1 MGMTIK
7 RLELRNFQAIKD
19 FSADF
24 TGDVYLVKGENEV
37 GKSTILK
44 SIVCLL
50 TGERDAVLRNGEKN
64 GFAKMVIG
72 GDGKEYTVEL
82 RFTENDPRG
91 TISIKAKDGMRSTNV
106 SMLRTIL
113 NYRNFD
119 AEEFARWSETA
130 EGRRKQIQVVM
141 GLMPPEIANR
151 IKIIDTEVL
160 QTKETR
166 KSVNANI
173 KYKETELESIKAQL
187 SDGDTETYTEPIDLS
202 ELMQE
207 SAKAAARAADATHV
221 KEKMEKMQK
230 RIDEEI
236 PAEIEQAETDLAKAL
251 AAYEAAKKRH
261 DDRVA
266 EISKERGELTEK
278 IGRGKEWLSK
288 YESEPQKD
296 VTAELAKAQAHNA
309 KCQIV
314 KMFHAKR
321 NEVDAERTKADKLN
335 ADLEAYA
342 KERAELVAAAKFPID
357 GLSFGEDGLTLNDVP
372 FVVGKVSDSQIMEV
386 AAKLVIA
393 SNPTVNI
400 FRIGRGE
407 SLGAK
412 RLQSIV
418 NLAKENGFQG
428 FIEQVERGQETISVE
443 EYREV

>member
-1 MGMTIK
+1 MGMIIK
-7 RLELRNFQAIKD
+7 KLQLRNFQAIKD
-19 FSADF
+19 FDADF

-130 EGRRKQIQVVM
+130 EGRRKQINVVM
-141 GLMPPEIANR
+141 GLMPPEIASR
-151 IKIIDTEVL
+151 IKTIDAEVL
-160 QTKETR
+160 QTKESR
-166 KSVNANI
+166 KAINANI

-187 SDGDTETYTEPIDLS
+187 SDGDIETYTEPIDLTV
-202 ELMQE
+202 LMQE
-207 SAKAAARAADATHV
+207 SNKAAEQRAKAENVRVRLSCLESALANIPKERERLAAELEKAKRVYEEAKAFYNRSIENVAA
-221 KEKMEKMQK
+221 KETETKG
-230 RIDEEI
+230 
-236 PAEIEQAETDLAKAL
+236 EIEKAEQWLSEYDAQPKEDAAEKL
-251 AAYEAAKKRH
+251 AA
-261 DDRVA
+261 
-266 EISKERGELTEK
+266 
-278 IGRGKEWLSK
+278 
-288 YESEPQKD
+288 
-296 VTAELAKAQAHNA
+296 AQNHNV
-309 KCQIV
+309 KCNIV
-314 KMFHAKR
+314 KMFHAKQT
-321 NEVDAERTKADKLN
+321 EVDAERTKADKLN
-335 ADLEAYA
+335 ADLDAYA

-418 NLAKENGFQG
+418 NLAKQNGFQG

>member
-151 IKIIDTEVL
+151 IKTIDAEVL

-166 KSVNANI
+166 KSVNANV

-187 SDGDTETYTEPIDLS
+187 SDGDIETYTKPIDLTV
-202 ELMQE
+202 LMQE
-207 SAKAAARAADATHV
+207 SNKAAEQRAKAENVKMQMASLESELANIPKERERLAADLERAKKAYEDAKLFYNRSIENVAAQETEIKGKIENAEQWLSEYDAQP
-221 KEKMEKMQK
+221 KEDAAEK
-230 RIDEEI
+230 
-236 PAEIEQAETDLAKAL
+236 L
-251 AAYEAAKKRH
+251 AA
-261 DDRVA
+261 
-266 EISKERGELTEK
+266 
-278 IGRGKEWLSK
+278 
-288 YESEPQKD
+288 
-296 VTAELAKAQAHNA
+296 AQNHNA

-314 KMFHAKR
+314 KMFHAKQT
-321 NEVDAERTKADKLN
+321 EVDAERTKADKLN
-335 ADLEAYA
+335 ADLDAYA

-428 FIEQVERGQETISVE
+428 FIEQVERGQETISIE
-443 EYREV
+443 EYREA

>member
-1 MGMTIK
+1 MGMMIK

-24 TGDVYLVKGENEV
+24 AGDVYLIKGENEV

-106 SMLRTIL
+106 SMLRTVL

-151 IKIIDTEVL
+151 IKTIDAEVL
-160 QTKETR
+160 QTKESR
-166 KSVNANI
+166 KAINANI
-173 KYKETELESIKAQL
+173 KYKETELQSIKAQL
-187 SDGDTETYTEPIDLS
+187 SDGDIETYTEPIDLTV
-202 ELMQE
+202 LMQE
-207 SAKAAARAADATHV
+207 SNKAAEQRAKAENVKMQMASLESELANIPKERERLAADL
-221 KEKMEKMQK
+221 EKAKKAYE
-230 RIDEEI
+230 D
-236 PAEIEQAETDLAKAL
+236 AKAFYNRSIENVAAEENEIKGKIENAEQWLSEYDAQPKEDAAEKL
-251 AAYEAAKKRH
+251 AA
-261 DDRVA
+261 
-266 EISKERGELTEK
+266 
-278 IGRGKEWLSK
+278 
-288 YESEPQKD
+288 
-296 VTAELAKAQAHNA
+296 AQNHNA

-314 KMFHAKR
+314 KMFHAKQ

-335 ADLEAYA
+335 ADLDAYA

-407 SLGAK
+407 SLGTK

-428 FIEQVERGQETISVE
+428 FIEQVERGQETISIE

>member
-64 GFAKMVIG
+64 GFAKMIIG

-91 TISIKAKDGMRSTNV
+91 TISIKARDGMRSTNV

-141 GLMPPEIANR
+141 GLMPPEIASR
-151 IKIIDTEVL
+151 IKTIDAEVL
-160 QTKETR
+160 QAKESR
-166 KSVNANI
+166 KAVNANI
-173 KYKETELESIKAQL
+173 KYRETELQSIKAQL
-187 SDGDTETYTEPIDLS
+187 SDGDTETYTEPIDLTV
-202 ELMQE
+202 LMQE
-207 SAKAAARAADATHV
+207 SNKAAEQRAKAENV
-221 KEKMEKMQK
+221 KMQMASL
-230 RIDEEI
+230 ESELANI
-236 PAEIEQAETDLAKAL
+236 PKERERLTADLERAKKAYEDAKAFYNRSIERVAAEETEIKDKIGKAEQWLSEYDAQPKEDAAEKL
-251 AAYEAAKKRH
+251 AA
-261 DDRVA
+261 
-266 EISKERGELTEK
+266 
-278 IGRGKEWLSK
+278 
-288 YESEPQKD
+288 
-296 VTAELAKAQAHNA
+296 AQNHNA

-314 KMFHAKR
+314 KMFHAKQ

-335 ADLEAYA
+335 ADLDAYA

-418 NLAKENGFQG
+418 NLAKENCFQG

-443 EYREV
+443 EYREA

>member
-1 MGMTIK
+1 MGMIIK
-7 RLELRNFQAIKD
+7 KLQLRNFQAIKD
-19 FSADF
+19 FDADF

-64 GFAKMVIG
+64 GFAKMIIG
-72 GDGKEYTVEL
+72 GDGKEYTIEL

-106 SMLRTIL
+106 SMLRTVL

-151 IKIIDTEVL
+151 IKTIDAEVL
-160 QTKETR
+160 QTKESR
-166 KSVNANI
+166 KTVNANV

-187 SDGDTETYTEPIDLS
+187 SDGDTETYTEPIDLTV
-202 ELMQE
+202 LMQE
-207 SAKAAARAADATHV
+207 SNKAAEQRAKAENVKMQMASLESELANIPKERESLAADLERA
-221 KEKMEKMQK
+221 KKAYE
-230 RIDEEI
+230 D
-236 PAEIEQAETDLAKAL
+236 AKAFYNRSIERVAAEETEIKAKIGKAEQWLSEYDAQPKEDAAEKL
-251 AAYEAAKKRH
+251 AA
-261 DDRVA
+261 
-266 EISKERGELTEK
+266 
-278 IGRGKEWLSK
+278 
-288 YESEPQKD
+288 
-296 VTAELAKAQAHNA
+296 AQNHNA

-314 KMFHAKR
+314 KMFHAKQ
-321 NEVDAERTKADKLN
+321 NEVDAERAKADKLN
-335 ADLEAYA
+335 ADLDACA
-342 KERAELVAAAKFPID
+342 KERAELVSAAKFPID

-428 FIEQVERGQETISVE
+428 FIEQVERGQETISIE
-443 EYREV
+443 EYRES

>member
-1 MGMTIK
+1 MTIK

-106 SMLRTIL
+106 SMLRTVL

-141 GLMPPEIANR
+141 GLMPPEIASR
-151 IKIIDTEVL
+151 IKTIDAEVL
-160 QTKETR
+160 QSKETR
-166 KSVNANI
+166 KAINANI
-173 KYKETELESIKAQL
+173 KYKETELQSIKAQL
-187 SDGDTETYTEPIDLS
+187 SDGDTETYTEPIDLTVLIQESNKAAEQRAKAENVKMQMASLES
-202 ELMQE
+202 ELANIPKE
-207 SAKAAARAADATHV
+207 RERLAADLERAKKAYEDAKAFYNRSIENVAVQETEIKDKIGKAEQWLSEYDAQP
-221 KEKMEKMQK
+221 KEDTAEK
-230 RIDEEI
+230 
-236 PAEIEQAETDLAKAL
+236 L
-251 AAYEAAKKRH
+251 AA
-261 DDRVA
+261 
-266 EISKERGELTEK
+266 
-278 IGRGKEWLSK
+278 
-288 YESEPQKD
+288 
-296 VTAELAKAQAHNA
+296 AQNHNA

-314 KMFHAKR
+314 KMFHAKQT
-321 NEVDAERTKADKLN
+321 EVDAERTKADKLN
-335 ADLEAYA
+335 ADLDAYA

-428 FIEQVERGQETISVE
+428 FIEQVERGQETISIE
-443 EYREV
+443 EYREA

>member
-130 EGRRKQIQVVM
+130 EGRRKQIQVVT

-151 IKIIDTEVL
+151 IKVIDAEVL

-166 KSVNANI
+166 KAVNANI

-187 SDGDTETYTEPIDLS
+187 SDGDIETYTEPIDLTV
-202 ELMQE
+202 LMQE
-207 SAKAAARAADATHV
+207 SNKAAEQRAKAENVKMQMASLESELANIPKERERLAADLERAKKAYEDAKLFYNRSIENVTAQETEIKGKIENAEQWLSEYDAQP
-221 KEKMEKMQK
+221 KEDAAEK
-230 RIDEEI
+230 
-236 PAEIEQAETDLAKAL
+236 L
-251 AAYEAAKKRH
+251 AA
-261 DDRVA
+261 
-266 EISKERGELTEK
+266 
-278 IGRGKEWLSK
+278 
-288 YESEPQKD
+288 
-296 VTAELAKAQAHNA
+296 AQNHNA

-314 KMFHAKR
+314 KMFHAKQT
-321 NEVDAERTKADKLN
+321 EVDAERTKADKLN
-335 ADLEAYA
+335 ADLDAYA

>member
-1 MGMTIK
+1 M
-7 RLELRNFQAIKD
+7 
-19 FSADF
+19 
-24 TGDVYLVKGENEV
+24 
-37 GKSTILK
+37 
-44 SIVCLL
+44 

-141 GLMPPEIANR
+141 GLMPPEIASR
-151 IKIIDTEVL
+151 IKTIDAEVL
-160 QTKETR
+160 QTKEAR
-166 KSVNANI
+166 KSVNANV

-187 SDGDTETYTEPIDLS
+187 SDGDIETYTEPIDLTA
-202 ELMQE
+202 LMQE
-207 SAKAAARAADATHV
+207 SNKAVEQRAKAENVRVRLSCLESALLNIPKERERLAAEL
-221 KEKMEKMQK
+221 EKAK
-230 RIDEEI
+230 RVYED
-236 PAEIEQAETDLAKAL
+236 AKAF
-251 AAYEAAKKRH
+251 YNRSIE
-261 DDRVA
+261 
-266 EISKERGELTEK
+266 
-278 IGRGKEWLSK
+278 
-288 YESEPQKD
+288 
-296 VTAELAKAQAHNA
+296 N
-309 KCQIV
+309 
-314 KMFHAKR
+314 
-321 NEVDAERTKADKLN
+321 
-335 ADLEAYA
+335 
-342 KERAELVAAAKFPID
+342 VAAAKFPID

-418 NLAKENGFQG
+418 NLAKRNGFQG

-443 EYREV
+443 EYREA

>member
-72 GDGKEYTVEL
+72 GDGKEYAVEL

-106 SMLRTIL
+106 SMLRTVL

-141 GLMPPEIANR
+141 GLMPPEIASR
-151 IKIIDTEVL
+151 IKTIDAEVL
-160 QTKETR
+160 QTKESR
-166 KSVNANI
+166 KAVNTNV

-187 SDGDTETYTEPIDLS
+187 SDGDIETYTEPIDLTV
-202 ELMQE
+202 LMQE
-207 SAKAAARAADATHV
+207 SNKAAEQRAKAENVKMQMASLESELTNIPKERERLAADLERV
-221 KEKMEKMQK
+221 KKAYE
-230 RIDEEI
+230 D
-236 PAEIEQAETDLAKAL
+236 AKAFYNRSIENVAAQENEIKDKISKAEQWLSEYDAQPKEDAAEKL
-251 AAYEAAKKRH
+251 AA
-261 DDRVA
+261 
-266 EISKERGELTEK
+266 
-278 IGRGKEWLSK
+278 
-288 YESEPQKD
+288 
-296 VTAELAKAQAHNA
+296 AQNHNA
-309 KCQIV
+309 KCSIV
-314 KMFHAKR
+314 KMFHAKQT
-321 NEVDAERTKADKLN
+321 EVDAERTKADKLN
-335 ADLEAYA
+335 ADLDTYA

-407 SLGAK
+407 SLGTK

-418 NLAKENGFQG
+418 NLAKQNGFQG
-428 FIEQVERGQETISVE
+428 FIEQVERGQETITIE
-443 EYREV
+443 EYREA

>member
-7 RLELRNFQAIKD
+7 RLELKNFQVIKD
-19 FSADF
+19 FTADF
-24 TGDVYLVKGENEV
+24 SGDVYLVKGENEV

-82 RFTENDPRG
+82 RFSANDPRG
-91 TISIKAKDGMRSTNV
+91 TISIKSKYGMRSTNV
-106 SMLRTIL
+106 SMLRTVL

-151 IKIIDTEVL
+151 IKTIDAEVL

-166 KSVNANI
+166 KSVNANV

-187 SDGDTETYTEPIDLS
+187 SDGDIETYTEPIDLTV
-202 ELMQE
+202 LMQE
-207 SAKAAARAADATHV
+207 SNKAAEQRAKAENVKMQMTSLESELANIPKERERLAADLKRAKKAFEDA
-221 KEKMEKMQK
+221 KEFYNRSIENVAAQETEIKDKIGKAEQWLSEYDAQPKEDAAEK
-230 RIDEEI
+230 
-236 PAEIEQAETDLAKAL
+236 L
-251 AAYEAAKKRH
+251 AA
-261 DDRVA
+261 
-266 EISKERGELTEK
+266 
-278 IGRGKEWLSK
+278 
-288 YESEPQKD
+288 
-296 VTAELAKAQAHNA
+296 AQNHNA
-309 KCQIV
+309 KCNIV
-314 KMFHAKR
+314 KMFHAKQ

-335 ADLEAYA
+335 ADLDAYA

-443 EYREV
+443 EYREA

>member
-7 RLELRNFQAIKD
+7 RLQLRNFQAIKD
-19 FSADF
+19 FSAEF

-106 SMLRTIL
+106 SMLRTVL

-141 GLMPPEIANR
+141 GLMPSEIASR
-151 IKIIDTEVL
+151 IKTIDAEVL
-160 QTKETR
+160 QTKENR
-166 KSVNANI
+166 KAVNANV

-187 SDGDTETYTEPIDLS
+187 SDGDTETYTEPIDLTV
-202 ELMQE
+202 LMQE
-207 SAKAAARAADATHV
+207 SNKAAEQRAKAENVKVRLSCLKSALLNIPKERERLAAELEKAKKAYEDAKSFYNRSIENVTA
-221 KEKMEKMQK
+221 KETETKG
-230 RIDEEI
+230 
-236 PAEIEQAETDLAKAL
+236 EIENAEQWLSEYDAQPKEDAAEKL
-251 AAYEAAKKRH
+251 AA
-261 DDRVA
+261 
-266 EISKERGELTEK
+266 
-278 IGRGKEWLSK
+278 
-288 YESEPQKD
+288 
-296 VTAELAKAQAHNA
+296 AQNHNA

-314 KMFHAKR
+314 KMFHAKQT
-321 NEVDAERTKADKLN
+321 EVDAERTKADKLN
-335 ADLEAYA
+335 ADLDAYA

-428 FIEQVERGQETISVE
+428 FIEQVERGQETISIE

>member
-1 MGMTIK
+1 MGMIIK
-7 RLELRNFQAIKD
+7 KLQLRNFQAIKD
-19 FSADF
+19 FDADF

-91 TISIKAKDGMRSTNV
+91 AISIKAKDGMRSTNV
-106 SMLRTIL
+106 SMLRTVL

-151 IKIIDTEVL
+151 IKTIDAEVL
-160 QTKETR
+160 MAKESR
-166 KSVNANI
+166 KTVNSNI
-173 KYKETELESIKAQL
+173 KYKETELQSIKAQL
-187 SDGDTETYTEPIDLS
+187 SDGDTETYTEPIDLTV
-202 ELMQE
+202 LMQE
-207 SAKAAARAADATHV
+207 SNKAAEQRAKAENVKMQMASLESELANIPKERERLAADLERA
-221 KEKMEKMQK
+221 KKAYE
-230 RIDEEI
+230 D
-236 PAEIEQAETDLAKAL
+236 AKAFYNRSIERVAAEETEIKDKIGKAEQWLSEYDAQPKEDAAEKL
-251 AAYEAAKKRH
+251 AA
-261 DDRVA
+261 
-266 EISKERGELTEK
+266 
-278 IGRGKEWLSK
+278 
-288 YESEPQKD
+288 
-296 VTAELAKAQAHNA
+296 AQNHNA

-314 KMFHAKR
+314 KMFHAKQ
-321 NEVDAERTKADKLN
+321 NEVDAERAKAEKLN
-335 ADLEAYA
+335 ADLDAYA

-428 FIEQVERGQETISVE
+428 FIEQVERGQETITIE
-443 EYREV
+443 EYREI

>member
-106 SMLRTIL
+106 SMLRTVL

-151 IKIIDTEVL
+151 IKTIDAEVL
-160 QTKETR
+160 QTKESR
-166 KSVNANI
+166 KAVNANV
-173 KYKETELESIKAQL
+173 KYKETELESIKTQL
-187 SDGDTETYTEPIDLS
+187 SDGDIETYTEPIDLTV
-202 ELMQE
+202 LMQE
-207 SAKAAARAADATHV
+207 SNKAAEQRAKAENVKMQMANLESELANIPKERERLAADLERAKKTY
-221 KEKMEKMQK
+221 E
-230 RIDEEI
+230 D
-236 PAEIEQAETDLAKAL
+236 AKAFYNRSIENVTAQETEIKDKIGKAEQWLSEYDAQPKEDAAEKL
-251 AAYEAAKKRH
+251 AA
-261 DDRVA
+261 
-266 EISKERGELTEK
+266 
-278 IGRGKEWLSK
+278 
-288 YESEPQKD
+288 
-296 VTAELAKAQAHNA
+296 AQNHNA

-314 KMFHAKR
+314 KMFHAKQT
-321 NEVDAERTKADKLN
+321 EVDAERTKVDKLN
-335 ADLEAYA
+335 VDLDAYA

-418 NLAKENGFQG
+418 TLAKENGFQG
-428 FIEQVERGQETISVE
+428 FIEQVERGQETISIE

>member
-7 RLELRNFQAIKD
+7 RLELKNFQAIKD
-19 FSADF
+19 FTADF
-24 TGDVYLVKGENEV
+24 SGDVYLVKGENEV

-151 IKIIDTEVL
+151 IKTIDAEVL
-160 QTKETR
+160 VAKESR
-166 KSVNANI
+166 KTVNANI
-173 KYKETELESIKAQL
+173 KYKETELQSIKAQL
-187 SDGDTETYTEPIDLS
+187 SDGDIETYTEPIDLTV
-202 ELMQE
+202 LMQE
-207 SAKAAARAADATHV
+207 SNKAAEQRAKAENVKMQMASLESELANIPKERERLAADLERA
-221 KEKMEKMQK
+221 KKAYE
-230 RIDEEI
+230 D
-236 PAEIEQAETDLAKAL
+236 AKAFYNRSIENVAAQENEIKGKIENAEQWLSEYDAQPKEDAAEKL
-251 AAYEAAKKRH
+251 AA
-261 DDRVA
+261 
-266 EISKERGELTEK
+266 
-278 IGRGKEWLSK
+278 
-288 YESEPQKD
+288 
-296 VTAELAKAQAHNA
+296 AQNHNA

-314 KMFHAKR
+314 KMFHAKQT
-321 NEVDAERTKADKLN
+321 EVDAERTKADKLN
-335 ADLEAYA
+335 ADLDAYA

>member
-19 FSADF
+19 FTADF
-24 TGDVYLVKGENEV
+24 SGDIYLVKGENEV

-64 GFAKMVIG
+64 GFAKMIIG

-151 IKIIDTEVL
+151 IKTIDAEVL
-160 QTKETR
+160 QTKESR
-166 KSVNANI
+166 KAVNANV

-187 SDGDTETYTEPIDLS
+187 SDGDIETYTEPIDLTV
-202 ELMQE
+202 LMQE
-207 SAKAAARAADATHV
+207 SNKAAEQRAKAENVKMQMASLESELANIPKERERLAADLERAKKAYEDTKAFYNRSIENV
-221 KEKMEKMQK
+221 AAQENEIKDKIGKAEQWLSEYDAQPKEDAAEK
-230 RIDEEI
+230 
-236 PAEIEQAETDLAKAL
+236 L
-251 AAYEAAKKRH
+251 AA
-261 DDRVA
+261 
-266 EISKERGELTEK
+266 
-278 IGRGKEWLSK
+278 
-288 YESEPQKD
+288 
-296 VTAELAKAQAHNA
+296 AQNHNA
-309 KCQIV
+309 KCNIV
-314 KMFHAKR
+314 KMFHAKQT
-321 NEVDAERTKADKLN
+321 EVDAERTKADKLN
-335 ADLEAYA
+335 ADLDAYA

>member
-1 MGMTIK
+1 MGMIIK
-7 RLELRNFQAIKD
+7 KLQLRNFQAIKD
-19 FSADF
+19 FTADF
-24 TGDVYLVKGENEV
+24 SGDVYLVKGENEV

-106 SMLRTIL
+106 SMLRTVL

-151 IKIIDTEVL
+151 IKTIDAEVL
-160 QTKETR
+160 QTKESR
-166 KSVNANI
+166 KTVNANI
-173 KYKETELESIKAQL
+173 KYKETELQSIKAQL
-187 SDGDTETYTEPIDLS
+187 SDGDIETYIEPIDLTV
-202 ELMQE
+202 LMQE
-207 SAKAAARAADATHV
+207 SNKAAEQRAKAENVKMQMTSLESELANIPKERERLAADLERA
-221 KEKMEKMQK
+221 KKAYE
-230 RIDEEI
+230 D
-236 PAEIEQAETDLAKAL
+236 AKAFYNRSIERVAAEETEIKGKIENAEQWLSEYDAQPKEDAAEKL
-251 AAYEAAKKRH
+251 AA
-261 DDRVA
+261 
-266 EISKERGELTEK
+266 
-278 IGRGKEWLSK
+278 
-288 YESEPQKD
+288 
-296 VTAELAKAQAHNA
+296 AQNHNA

-314 KMFHAKR
+314 KMFHEKQ
-321 NEVDAERTKADKLN
+321 NEVDVERTKADKLN
-335 ADLEAYA
+335 ADLDAYV
-342 KERAELVAAAKFPID
+342 KERAELVASAKFPIE

-407 SLGAK
+407 SLGTK

-418 NLAKENGFQG
+418 NLAKQNGFQG
-428 FIEQVERGQETISVE
+428 FIEQVERGQETISIE
-443 EYREV
+443 EYREI

>member
-7 RLELRNFQAIKD
+7 RLELKNFQAIKD

-91 TISIKAKDGMRSTNV
+91 TISIRAKDGMRSTNV

-151 IKIIDTEVL
+151 IKVIDAEVL
-160 QTKETR
+160 LAKESR
-166 KSVNANI
+166 KAVNANI
-173 KYKETELESIKAQL
+173 KYKETELQSIKAQL
-187 SDGDTETYTEPIDLS
+187 SDGDTETYTEPIDLTV
-202 ELMQE
+202 LMQE
-207 SAKAAARAADATHV
+207 SNKAAEQRAKAENVKMQMVSLESELANIPKERERLAADLERA
-221 KEKMEKMQK
+221 KKAYE
-230 RIDEEI
+230 D
-236 PAEIEQAETDLAKAL
+236 AKAFYNRSIENVAAQETEIKDKIGKAEQWLSEYDAQPKEDAAEKL
-251 AAYEAAKKRH
+251 AA
-261 DDRVA
+261 
-266 EISKERGELTEK
+266 
-278 IGRGKEWLSK
+278 
-288 YESEPQKD
+288 
-296 VTAELAKAQAHNA
+296 AQNHNA
-309 KCQIV
+309 KCNIV
-314 KMFHAKR
+314 KMFHAKQT
-321 NEVDAERTKADKLN
+321 EVDAERTKADKLN

-443 EYREV
+443 EYREA

>member
-19 FSADF
+19 FTADF
-24 TGDVYLVKGENEV
+24 SGDVYLIKGENEV

-64 GFAKMVIG
+64 GFAKMIVG

-91 TISIKAKDGMRSTNV
+91 TISIKAKDGARSTNV

-130 EGRRKQIQVVM
+130 EGRRKQIQVIM

-151 IKIIDTEVL
+151 IKTIDAEVL
-160 QTKETR
+160 QTKESR
-166 KSVNANI
+166 KTINANV

-187 SDGDTETYTEPIDLS
+187 SDGDIETYTEPIDLTV
-202 ELMQE
+202 LMQE
-207 SAKAAARAADATHV
+207 SNKAAEQRAKAENVKMQMASLEIELSDIPKERDRLAADLERA
-221 KEKMEKMQK
+221 KKAYE
-230 RIDEEI
+230 D
-236 PAEIEQAETDLAKAL
+236 AKAFYNRSIERVAAEETEIKGKIENAEQWLSEYDAQPKEDAAEKL
-251 AAYEAAKKRH
+251 AAA
-261 DDRVA
+261 
-266 EISKERGELTEK
+266 
-278 IGRGKEWLSK
+278 
-288 YESEPQKD
+288 QK
-296 VTAELAKAQAHNA
+296 HNA
-309 KCQIV
+309 KCQVV
-314 KMFHAKR
+314 KMFHAKQT
-321 NEVDAERTKADKLN
+321 EVDAERTKADKLN
-335 ADLEAYA
+335 ADLDAYA

-428 FIEQVERGQETISVE
+428 FIEQVERGQETISIE
-443 EYREV
+443 EYREA

>member
-151 IKIIDTEVL
+151 IKTIDAEVL
-160 QTKETR
+160 QTKEAR
-166 KSVNANI
+166 KSVNANV

-187 SDGDTETYTEPIDLS
+187 SDGDTETYTEPIDLTV
-202 ELMQE
+202 LMQE
-207 SAKAAARAADATHV
+207 SNKAAEQRAKAENVKMQMTSLESELANIPKERERLAADLERAKKAYEDAKAFYNRSIENV
-221 KEKMEKMQK
+221 AAQ
-230 RIDEEI
+230 
-236 PAEIEQAETDLAKAL
+236 EIEIKDKIGKAEQWLSEYDAQPKEDAAEKL
-251 AAYEAAKKRH
+251 AA
-261 DDRVA
+261 
-266 EISKERGELTEK
+266 
-278 IGRGKEWLSK
+278 
-288 YESEPQKD
+288 
-296 VTAELAKAQAHNA
+296 AQNHNA
-309 KCQIV
+309 KCNIV
-314 KMFHAKR
+314 KMFHAKQ

-335 ADLEAYA
+335 ADLDAYA

-428 FIEQVERGQETISVE
+428 FIEQVERGQETISIE

>member
-1 MGMTIK
+1 MGMIIK
-7 RLELRNFQAIKD
+7 KLQLRNFQAIKD
-19 FSADF
+19 FDADF

-106 SMLRTIL
+106 SMLRTVL

-151 IKIIDTEVL
+151 IKTIDAEVL
-160 QTKETR
+160 QTKESR
-166 KSVNANI
+166 KTVNANI
-173 KYKETELESIKAQL
+173 KYKETELESIKAQM
-187 SDGDTETYTEPIDLS
+187 SDGDTETYTEPIDLTV
-202 ELMQE
+202 LMQE
-207 SAKAAARAADATHV
+207 SNKAAEQRAKAENVKMQMASLEIELANIPKERERLAADLERA
-221 KEKMEKMQK
+221 KKAYE
-230 RIDEEI
+230 D
-236 PAEIEQAETDLAKAL
+236 AKAFYNRSIERVAAEETEIKGKIENAEQWLSEYDAQPKEDAAEKL
-251 AAYEAAKKRH
+251 AA
-261 DDRVA
+261 
-266 EISKERGELTEK
+266 
-278 IGRGKEWLSK
+278 
-288 YESEPQKD
+288 
-296 VTAELAKAQAHNA
+296 AQNHNA

-314 KMFHAKR
+314 KMFHAKQ

-335 ADLEAYA
+335 TDLDAYA

-428 FIEQVERGQETISVE
+428 FIEQVERGQETISIE
-443 EYREV
+443 EYREA

>member
-106 SMLRTIL
+106 SMLRTVL

-151 IKIIDTEVL
+151 IKTIDAEVL
-160 QTKETR
+160 QTKESR
-166 KSVNANI
+166 KAVNANV

-187 SDGDTETYTEPIDLS
+187 SDGDIETYTEPIDLTV
-202 ELMQE
+202 LMQE
-207 SAKAAARAADATHV
+207 SNKAAEQRAKAENVKVRLSCLKSALLNIPKERERLAAELEKAKKAYEDAKAFYNRSIENVTA
-221 KEKMEKMQK
+221 KETETKG
-230 RIDEEI
+230 
-236 PAEIEQAETDLAKAL
+236 EIENAEQWLSEYDAQPKEDAAEKL
-251 AAYEAAKKRH
+251 AA
-261 DDRVA
+261 
-266 EISKERGELTEK
+266 
-278 IGRGKEWLSK
+278 
-288 YESEPQKD
+288 
-296 VTAELAKAQAHNA
+296 AQNHNA

-314 KMFHAKR
+314 KMFHAKQT
-321 NEVDAERTKADKLN
+321 EVDAERTKADKLN
-335 ADLEAYA
+335 ADLDAYA

-428 FIEQVERGQETISVE
+428 FIEQVERGQETISIE
-443 EYREV
+443 EYREA

>member
-64 GFAKMVIG
+64 GFAKMIIG

-151 IKIIDTEVL
+151 IKTIDAEVL
-160 QTKETR
+160 QTKESR
-166 KSVNANI
+166 KAVNANV

-187 SDGDTETYTEPIDLS
+187 SDGDIETYTEPIDLTV
-202 ELMQE
+202 LMQE
-207 SAKAAARAADATHV
+207 SNKAAEQRAKAENV
-221 KEKMEKMQK
+221 KMQMASLESELANIPK
-230 RIDEEI
+230 ERERLTADLERAKKAYEDAKAFYNRSIERVADEETEI
-236 PAEIEQAETDLAKAL
+236 KGKIENAEQWLSEYDAQPKEDAAEKL
-251 AAYEAAKKRH
+251 AA
-261 DDRVA
+261 
-266 EISKERGELTEK
+266 
-278 IGRGKEWLSK
+278 
-288 YESEPQKD
+288 
-296 VTAELAKAQAHNA
+296 AQNHNA

-314 KMFHAKR
+314 KMFHAKQ
-321 NEVDAERTKADKLN
+321 NEVDAERAKAEKLN
-335 ADLEAYA
+335 ADLDAYA
-342 KERAELVAAAKFPID
+342 KERAELVAAAKFPIG

-443 EYREV
+443 EYREA

>member
-1 MGMTIK
+1 MGMIIK
-7 RLELRNFQAIKD
+7 KLQLRNFQAIKD
-19 FSADF
+19 FDADF

-106 SMLRTIL
+106 SMLRTVL

-151 IKIIDTEVL
+151 IKTIDAEVL
-160 QTKETR
+160 QTKESR
-166 KSVNANI
+166 KAINANI
-173 KYKETELESIKAQL
+173 KYKETELESIKAQM
-187 SDGDTETYTEPIDLS
+187 SDGDIETYTEPIDLTV
-202 ELMQE
+202 LMQE
-207 SAKAAARAADATHV
+207 SNKAAEQRAKAENVKVRLSCLKSALLNIPKERERLAAELEKAKKAYEDAKAFYTRSIENV
-221 KEKMEKMQK
+221 SAKETETKG
-230 RIDEEI
+230 
-236 PAEIEQAETDLAKAL
+236 EIENAEQWLSEYDAQPKEDVTEKL
-251 AAYEAAKKRH
+251 AA
-261 DDRVA
+261 
-266 EISKERGELTEK
+266 
-278 IGRGKEWLSK
+278 
-288 YESEPQKD
+288 
-296 VTAELAKAQAHNA
+296 AQNHNA

-314 KMFHAKR
+314 KMFHAKQT
-321 NEVDAERTKADKLN
+321 EVDAERTKADKLN
-335 ADLEAYA
+335 ADLDAYA

-357 GLSFGEDGLTLNDVP
+357 GLSFSEDGLTLNDVP

-418 NLAKENGFQG
+418 NLAKANGFQG

-443 EYREV
+443 EYREA

>member
-64 GFAKMVIG
+64 GFAKMIIG

-141 GLMPPEIANR
+141 GLMPPEIASR
-151 IKIIDTEVL
+151 IKTIDAEVL
-160 QTKETR
+160 MAKESR
-166 KSVNANI
+166 KTVNANI
-173 KYKETELESIKAQL
+173 KYKETELQSIKAQL
-187 SDGDTETYTEPIDLS
+187 SDGDIETYTELIDLTV
-202 ELMQE
+202 LMQE
-207 SAKAAARAADATHV
+207 SNKAAEQRAKAENVKMQMASLESELANIPKERERLAADLERA
-221 KEKMEKMQK
+221 KKAFE
-230 RIDEEI
+230 D
-236 PAEIEQAETDLAKAL
+236 AKAFYNRSIENVAAQETEIKDKIGKAEQWLSEYDAQPKEDAAEKL
-251 AAYEAAKKRH
+251 AA
-261 DDRVA
+261 
-266 EISKERGELTEK
+266 
-278 IGRGKEWLSK
+278 
-288 YESEPQKD
+288 
-296 VTAELAKAQAHNA
+296 AQNHNA

-314 KMFHAKR
+314 KMFHAKQT
-321 NEVDAERTKADKLN
+321 EVDAERTKADKLN
-335 ADLEAYA
+335 ADLDAYA

>member
-1 MGMTIK
+1 MIVKKLELKNFQTIK
-7 RLELRNFQAIKD
+7 NFQ
-19 FSADF
+19 ADF
-24 TGDVYLVKGENEV
+24 TGDVYLIKGENEV

-91 TISIKAKDGMRSTNV
+91 TISIKAKDGMRSTNI
-106 SMLRTIL
+106 SMLRTVL

-151 IKIIDTEVL
+151 IKTIDAEVL
-160 QTKETR
+160 QTKESR
-166 KSVNANI
+166 KAINANI

-187 SDGDTETYTEPIDLS
+187 SDGDTETYTEPIDLTV
-202 ELMQE
+202 LMQE
-207 SAKAAARAADATHV
+207 SNKAAEQRAKAENVKMQMASLESELANIPKERERLAADLERAKKAYEDAKAFYNRSIENVAAQET
-221 KEKMEKMQK
+221 
-230 RIDEEI
+230 EI
-236 PAEIEQAETDLAKAL
+236 KGKIEQAEQWLSEYDAQPKEDAAEKL
-251 AAYEAAKKRH
+251 AA
-261 DDRVA
+261 
-266 EISKERGELTEK
+266 
-278 IGRGKEWLSK
+278 
-288 YESEPQKD
+288 
-296 VTAELAKAQAHNA
+296 AQNHNA

-314 KMFHAKR
+314 KMFHAKQT
-321 NEVDAERTKADKLN
+321 EVDAERTKADKLN
-335 ADLEAYA
+335 ADLDAYV

-428 FIEQVERGQETISVE
+428 FIEQVERGQQNLIVE
-443 EYREV
+443 EYRETD

>member
-106 SMLRTIL
+106 SMLRTVL

-141 GLMPPEIANR
+141 GLMPPEIASR
-151 IKIIDTEVL
+151 IKTIDAEVL
-160 QTKETR
+160 QTKESR
-166 KSVNANI
+166 KAINANI

-187 SDGDTETYTEPIDLS
+187 SDGDTETYTEPIDLTV
-202 ELMQE
+202 LMQE
-207 SAKAAARAADATHV
+207 SNKAAEQRAKAENVKMQMTSLENELANIPKERERLAADLERA
-221 KEKMEKMQK
+221 KKAYE
-230 RIDEEI
+230 D
-236 PAEIEQAETDLAKAL
+236 AKAFYNRSIENVTAQETEIKDKIGKAEQWLSEYDAQPKEDAAEKL
-251 AAYEAAKKRH
+251 AA
-261 DDRVA
+261 
-266 EISKERGELTEK
+266 
-278 IGRGKEWLSK
+278 
-288 YESEPQKD
+288 
-296 VTAELAKAQAHNA
+296 AQNHNA
-309 KCQIV
+309 KCQTV
-314 KMFHAKR
+314 KMFHAKQA
-321 NEVDAERTKADKLN
+321 EVDAERTKADKLN
-335 ADLEAYA
+335 ADLDAYA

>member
-24 TGDVYLVKGENEV
+24 AGDVYLVKGENEV

-106 SMLRTIL
+106 SMLRTVL

-151 IKIIDTEVL
+151 IKTIDAEVL
-160 QTKETR
+160 QTKESR
-166 KSVNANI
+166 KAVNANV

-187 SDGDTETYTEPIDLS
+187 SDGDIETYTEPIDLTV
-202 ELMQE
+202 LMQE
-207 SAKAAARAADATHV
+207 SNKAAEQRAKAENVKMQMTSLESELANIPKERERLAADLERA
-221 KEKMEKMQK
+221 QK
-230 RIDEEI
+230 AYED
-236 PAEIEQAETDLAKAL
+236 AKAFYNRSIENVAAQENEIKDKISKAEQWLSEYDAQPKEDAAEKL
-251 AAYEAAKKRH
+251 AA
-261 DDRVA
+261 
-266 EISKERGELTEK
+266 
-278 IGRGKEWLSK
+278 
-288 YESEPQKD
+288 
-296 VTAELAKAQAHNA
+296 AQNHNA

-314 KMFHAKR
+314 KMFHAKQ

-335 ADLEAYA
+335 ADLDAYA

-418 NLAKENGFQG
+418 TLAKENGFQG

>member
-1 MGMTIK
+1 MIVK
-7 RLELRNFQAIKD
+7 KLELKNFQAIKN

-24 TGDVYLVKGENEV
+24 TGDVYLLKGENEV

-50 TGERDAVLRNGEKN
+50 TGERDAVLRYGEKN
-64 GFAKMVIG
+64 GFAKMVVG
-72 GDGKEYTVEL
+72 GDGNEYTVEL

-151 IKIIDTEVL
+151 IKTIDAEVL
-160 QTKETR
+160 QTKESR
-166 KSVNANI
+166 KTVNANV
-173 KYKETELESIKAQL
+173 KYKETELERIKAQL
-187 SDGDTETYTEPIDLS
+187 SDGDTETYTEPIDLTV
-202 ELMQE
+202 LMQE
-207 SAKAAARAADATHV
+207 SNNAAEQRAKAENVKAQMASLESELANIPKERERLAADLERA
-221 KEKMEKMQK
+221 KKAYE
-230 RIDEEI
+230 D
-236 PAEIEQAETDLAKAL
+236 AKAFYNRSIERVEVEENDIKFQIGKAEQWLSEYDAQPKEDAAEKL
-251 AAYEAAKKRH
+251 AAA
-261 DDRVA
+261 
-266 EISKERGELTEK
+266 
-278 IGRGKEWLSK
+278 
-288 YESEPQKD
+288 QK
-296 VTAELAKAQAHNA
+296 HNA
-309 KCQIV
+309 KCQTV
-314 KMFHAKR
+314 KMFHAKQ
-321 NEVDAERTKADKLN
+321 NEVDAERAKADKLN
-335 ADLEAYA
+335 ADLDAYA

-357 GLSFGEDGLTLNDVP
+357 GLSFGEDGLTLNGVP
-372 FVVGKVSDSQIMEV
+372 FAVGKVSDSQIMEV

-428 FIEQVERGQETISVE
+428 FIEQVERGQQNLIVE
-443 EYREV
+443 EYRETD

>member
-7 RLELRNFQAIKD
+7 HLELRNFQAIKD

-24 TGDVYLVKGENEV
+24 SGDVYLVKGENEV

-151 IKIIDTEVL
+151 IKTIDAEVL
-160 QTKETR
+160 QTKESR
-166 KSVNANI
+166 KAINANI

-187 SDGDTETYTEPIDLS
+187 SDGDTETYTEPIDLTV
-202 ELMQE
+202 LMQE
-207 SAKAAARAADATHV
+207 SNKAAEQRAKAENVKMQMTSLENELANIPKERERLAADLERA
-221 KEKMEKMQK
+221 KKAYE
-230 RIDEEI
+230 D
-236 PAEIEQAETDLAKAL
+236 AKAFYNRSIENVTAQETEIKDKIGKAEQWLSEYDAQPKEDAAEKL
-251 AAYEAAKKRH
+251 AA
-261 DDRVA
+261 
-266 EISKERGELTEK
+266 
-278 IGRGKEWLSK
+278 
-288 YESEPQKD
+288 
-296 VTAELAKAQAHNA
+296 AQNHNA
-309 KCQIV
+309 KCQTV
-314 KMFHAKR
+314 KMFHAKQA
-321 NEVDAERTKADKLN
+321 EVDAERTKADKLN
-335 ADLEAYA
+335 ADLDAYA

-412 RLQSIV
+412 RLQSIA
-418 NLAKENGFQG
+418 NLAKQNGFQG
-428 FIEQVERGQETISVE
+428 FIEQVERGQETISIE

>member
-64 GFAKMVIG
+64 GFAKMVVG
-72 GDGKEYTVEL
+72 GDGNEYTVEL

-106 SMLRTIL
+106 SMLRTVL

-141 GLMPPEIANR
+141 GLMPPEIASR
-151 IKIIDTEVL
+151 IKTIDAEVL
-160 QTKETR
+160 QTKESR
-166 KSVNANI
+166 KTVNANV

-187 SDGDTETYTEPIDLS
+187 SDGDIETYTEPIDLTV
-202 ELMQE
+202 LMQE
-207 SAKAAARAADATHV
+207 SNKAAEQRAKAENV
-221 KEKMEKMQK
+221 KMQMTSL
-230 RIDEEI
+230 ENELANI
-236 PAEIEQAETDLAKAL
+236 PKERERLTADLERAKKAYEDAKAFYNRSIERVAAEETEIKDKIGKAEQWLSEYDAQPKEDAAEKL
-251 AAYEAAKKRH
+251 AA
-261 DDRVA
+261 
-266 EISKERGELTEK
+266 
-278 IGRGKEWLSK
+278 
-288 YESEPQKD
+288 
-296 VTAELAKAQAHNA
+296 AQNHNA

-314 KMFHAKR
+314 KMFHAKQT
-321 NEVDAERTKADKLN
+321 EVDAERTKADKLN
-335 ADLEAYA
+335 ADLDAYA

-428 FIEQVERGQETISVE
+428 FIEQVERGQETISIE

>member
-1 MGMTIK
+1 MGMIIK
-7 RLELRNFQAIKD
+7 KLQLRNFQAIKD
-19 FSADF
+19 FDADF

-106 SMLRTIL
+106 SMLRTVL

-151 IKIIDTEVL
+151 IKTIDAEVL
-160 QTKETR
+160 QTKESR
-166 KSVNANI
+166 KAINANI
-173 KYKETELESIKAQL
+173 KYKETELESIKAQM
-187 SDGDTETYTEPIDLS
+187 SDGDIETYTEPIDLTV
-202 ELMQE
+202 LMQE
-207 SAKAAARAADATHV
+207 SNKAAEQRAKAENVRVRLSCLKSALLNIPKERERLAAELEKAKKAYEDAKAFYNRSIENVSV
-221 KEKMEKMQK
+221 KETETKG
-230 RIDEEI
+230 
-236 PAEIEQAETDLAKAL
+236 EIENAEQWLSEYDAQLKENAAEKL
-251 AAYEAAKKRH
+251 AA
-261 DDRVA
+261 
-266 EISKERGELTEK
+266 
-278 IGRGKEWLSK
+278 
-288 YESEPQKD
+288 
-296 VTAELAKAQAHNA
+296 AQNHNA

-314 KMFHAKR
+314 KMFHAKQ

-335 ADLEAYA
+335 ADLDAYA

-386 AAKLVIA
+386 AAKLIIA

-418 NLAKENGFQG
+418 NLAKQNGFQG

-443 EYREV
+443 EYREA

>member
-106 SMLRTIL
+106 SMLRTVL

-141 GLMPPEIANR
+141 GLMPPEIASR
-151 IKIIDTEVL
+151 IKTIDAEVL
-160 QTKETR
+160 QTKESR
-166 KSVNANI
+166 KAVNANV

-187 SDGDTETYTEPIDLS
+187 SDGDIETYTEPIDLTA
-202 ELMQE
+202 LMQE
-207 SAKAAARAADATHV
+207 SNKAAEQRAKAENVKMQMSSLEIELADIPKERDRLAADLERA
-221 KEKMEKMQK
+221 KKAYE
-230 RIDEEI
+230 D
-236 PAEIEQAETDLAKAL
+236 AKAFYNRSIERVAAEETEIKGKIENAEQWLSEYDAQPKEDAAEKL
-251 AAYEAAKKRH
+251 AAA
-261 DDRVA
+261 
-266 EISKERGELTEK
+266 
-278 IGRGKEWLSK
+278 
-288 YESEPQKD
+288 QK
-296 VTAELAKAQAHNA
+296 HNA
-309 KCQIV
+309 KCQVV
-314 KMFHAKR
+314 KMFHAKQT
-321 NEVDAERTKADKLN
+321 EVDAERTKADKLN
-335 ADLEAYA
+335 ADLDAYA

-428 FIEQVERGQETISVE
+428 FIEQVERGQETISIE
-443 EYREV
+443 EYREA

>member
-1 MGMTIK
+1 MGMIIK
-7 RLELRNFQAIKD
+7 KLQLRNFQAIKD
-19 FSADF
+19 FDADF

-106 SMLRTIL
+106 SMLRTVL

-151 IKIIDTEVL
+151 IKTIDAEVL
-160 QTKETR
+160 QTKESR
-166 KSVNANI
+166 KAINANI
-173 KYKETELESIKAQL
+173 KYKETELKSIKAQL
-187 SDGDTETYTEPIDLS
+187 SDGDTETYTELIDLTV
-202 ELMQE
+202 LMQE
-207 SAKAAARAADATHV
+207 SNKAAEQRAKAESV
-221 KEKMEKMQK
+221 KMQMASL
-230 RIDEEI
+230 ESELANI
-236 PAEIEQAETDLAKAL
+236 PKERERLADDLERAKKAYEDAKAFYNRSIERVATEETEIKVKIEKAEQWLSEYDAQPKENAAEKL
-251 AAYEAAKKRH
+251 AA
-261 DDRVA
+261 
-266 EISKERGELTEK
+266 
-278 IGRGKEWLSK
+278 
-288 YESEPQKD
+288 
-296 VTAELAKAQAHNA
+296 AQNHNA

-314 KMFHAKR
+314 KMFHAKQ

-335 ADLEAYA
+335 ADLDAYA

-418 NLAKENGFQG
+418 NLAKQNGFQG

-443 EYREV
+443 EYREA

>member
-1 MGMTIK
+1 MGMIIK
-7 RLELRNFQAIKD
+7 KLQLRNFQAIKD
-19 FSADF
+19 FDADF

-106 SMLRTIL
+106 SMLRTVL

-151 IKIIDTEVL
+151 IKTIDAEVL
-160 QTKETR
+160 QTKESR
-166 KSVNANI
+166 KAINANI
-173 KYKETELESIKAQL
+173 KYKETELESIKAQM
-187 SDGDTETYTEPIDLS
+187 SDGDIETYTEPIDLTV
-202 ELMQE
+202 LMQE
-207 SAKAAARAADATHV
+207 SNKAAEQRAKAENVKMQMASLERELANIPKERERLAADLERA
-221 KEKMEKMQK
+221 KKAYE
-230 RIDEEI
+230 D
-236 PAEIEQAETDLAKAL
+236 AKAFYNRNIERVAAEETEIKGKIGNAEQWLSEYDAQPKENAAEKL
-251 AAYEAAKKRH
+251 AA
-261 DDRVA
+261 
-266 EISKERGELTEK
+266 
-278 IGRGKEWLSK
+278 
-288 YESEPQKD
+288 
-296 VTAELAKAQAHNA
+296 AQNHNA
-309 KCQIV
+309 KCQVV
-314 KMFHAKR
+314 KMFHAKQK
-321 NEVDAERTKADKLN
+321 EVDAERTKADKLN
-335 ADLEAYA
+335 ADLDAYA

-428 FIEQVERGQETISVE
+428 FIEQVERGQETISIE
-443 EYREV
+443 EYREA

>member
-1 MGMTIK
+1 MGMIIK
-7 RLELRNFQAIKD
+7 KLQLRNFQAIKD
-19 FSADF
+19 FDADF
-24 TGDVYLVKGENEV
+24 TGDVYLIKGENEV

-106 SMLRTIL
+106 SMLRTVL

-151 IKIIDTEVL
+151 IKTIDAEVL
-160 QTKETR
+160 QIKESR
-166 KSVNANI
+166 KAVNANV

-187 SDGDTETYTEPIDLS
+187 SDGDTETYTEPIDLTV
-202 ELMQE
+202 LMQE
-207 SAKAAARAADATHV
+207 SNKAAEQRAKAENVMVRLSCLKSALLNIPKERERLAAELEKAKKAYEDAKAFYNRSIENVSV
-221 KEKMEKMQK
+221 KETETKG
-230 RIDEEI
+230 
-236 PAEIEQAETDLAKAL
+236 EIEDAEQWLSEYDAQPK
-251 AAYEAAKKRH
+251 EDAAKK
-261 DDRVA
+261 
-266 EISKERGELTEK
+266 
-278 IGRGKEWLSK
+278 
-288 YESEPQKD
+288 
-296 VTAELAKAQAHNA
+296 LAAAQNHNA

-314 KMFHAKR
+314 KMFHAKQ

-335 ADLEAYA
+335 ADLDAYA

-418 NLAKENGFQG
+418 NLAKQNGFQG

-443 EYREV
+443 EYREA

>member
-1 MGMTIK
+1 MIVK
-7 RLELRNFQAIKD
+7 KLELKNFQAIKN

-24 TGDVYLVKGENEV
+24 TGDVYLLKGENEV

-64 GFAKMVIG
+64 GFAKMVVG
-72 GDGKEYTVEL
+72 GDGNEYTVEL

-130 EGRRKQIQVVM
+130 DGRRKQIQVVM
-141 GLMPPEIANR
+141 GLMPAEIADR
-151 IKIIDTEVL
+151 IKAIDTEVL
-160 QTKETR
+160 QAKEIR
-166 KSVNANI
+166 KAVNANV

-187 SDGDTETYTEPIDLS
+187 SDGDIETYTEPIDLTV
-202 ELMQE
+202 LMQE
-207 SAKAAARAADATHV
+207 SNKAAEQRAKAENVKVRLSCLKSALLNIPKERERLAAELGKAKKAYEDA
-221 KEKMEKMQK
+221 KEFYNRSIENVLAKETETKG
-230 RIDEEI
+230 
-236 PAEIEQAETDLAKAL
+236 EIENAEQWLSEYDAQPKEDAAEKL
-251 AAYEAAKKRH
+251 AAA
-261 DDRVA
+261 
-266 EISKERGELTEK
+266 
-278 IGRGKEWLSK
+278 
-288 YESEPQKD
+288 QK
-296 VTAELAKAQAHNA
+296 HNA
-309 KCQIV
+309 KCQVV
-314 KMFHAKR
+314 KMFHAKQ
-321 NEVDAERTKADKLN
+321 NEVDAERTKANKLN
-335 ADLEAYA
+335 ADLDEYA

-357 GLSFGEDGLTLNDVP
+357 GLSFGEDGLTLNGVP
-372 FVVGKVSDSQIMEV
+372 FAVGKVSDSQIMEV

-428 FIEQVERGQETISVE
+428 FIEQVERGQQNLIVE
-443 EYREV
+443 EYRETD

>member
-1 MGMTIK
+1 MIIK
-7 RLELRNFQAIKD
+7 KLQLRNFQAIKD

-106 SMLRTIL
+106 SMLRTVL

-141 GLMPPEIANR
+141 GLMPPEIASR
-151 IKIIDTEVL
+151 IKTIDAEVL
-160 QTKETR
+160 QTKESR
-166 KSVNANI
+166 KAINANI

-187 SDGDTETYTEPIDLS
+187 PDGDIETYTEPIDLTV
-202 ELMQE
+202 LMQE
-207 SAKAAARAADATHV
+207 SNKAAEQRAKAENVKMQMASLESELANIPKERERLAADLERA
-221 KEKMEKMQK
+221 KKAYE
-230 RIDEEI
+230 D
-236 PAEIEQAETDLAKAL
+236 AKAFYNRSIENVAAQETEIKGKVENAEQWLSEYDAQPKEDAAEKL
-251 AAYEAAKKRH
+251 AA
-261 DDRVA
+261 
-266 EISKERGELTEK
+266 
-278 IGRGKEWLSK
+278 
-288 YESEPQKD
+288 
-296 VTAELAKAQAHNA
+296 AQIHNT
-309 KCQIV
+309 KCNIV
-314 KMFHAKR
+314 KMFHAKQT
-321 NEVDAERTKADKLN
+321 EVDAERTKADKLN
-335 ADLEAYA
+335 ADLDAYA

>member
-91 TISIKAKDGMRSTNV
+91 TISIRAKDGMRSTNV

-141 GLMPPEIANR
+141 GLVPPEIANR
-151 IKIIDTEVL
+151 IKVIDAEVL
-160 QTKETR
+160 LAKESR
-166 KSVNANI
+166 KAVNANI
-173 KYKETELESIKAQL
+173 KYKETELQSIKAQL
-187 SDGDTETYTEPIDLS
+187 SDGDTETYTEPIDLTV
-202 ELMQE
+202 LMQE
-207 SAKAAARAADATHV
+207 SNKAAEQRAKAENVKMQMTSLESELANIPKERERLAADLERA
-221 KEKMEKMQK
+221 KKAYE
-230 RIDEEI
+230 D
-236 PAEIEQAETDLAKAL
+236 AKAFYNRSIENVAAQETEIKDKIGKAEQWLSEYDAQPKEDAAEKL
-251 AAYEAAKKRH
+251 AA
-261 DDRVA
+261 
-266 EISKERGELTEK
+266 
-278 IGRGKEWLSK
+278 
-288 YESEPQKD
+288 
-296 VTAELAKAQAHNA
+296 AQNHNA
-309 KCQIV
+309 KCNIV
-314 KMFHAKR
+314 KMFHAKQT
-321 NEVDAERTKADKLN
+321 EVDAERTKADKLN

-443 EYREV
+443 EYREA